1 MISLFVR
8 FASAGAVGTL
18 LHYAVMFELVSGAR
32 VSPEWG
38 AMAGAACGAACNY
51 FLNRRFSFRSD
62 RSHAQAAPRFLVM
75 VLFSILANGLIV
87 KTLSGAGLNYMV
99 AQLFATIFVLG
110 LNFFICKLWIFT
122 KAN

>member
-1 MISLFVR
+1 MISLFMR
-8 FASAGAVGTL
+8 FAAAGAVGTL
-18 LHYAVMFELVSGAR
+18 LHYAVMFALVNGGHVA
-32 VSPEWG
+32 PEW
-38 AMAGAACGAACNY
+38 ASMAGAACGAACNY

-75 VLFSILANGLIV
+75 VVFSILANGAIV
-87 KTLSGAGLNYMV
+87 KVLFGLGLNYMV